1 MQLKRKNNYLDT
13 EIINKE
19 LEDIYL
25 SLEMIAMN
33 MDFSN
38 GLIPVNGKIR
48 YGNFS
53 ANLYS
58 AQSTLISVDLCMG
71 AGHFSDAFCLLRKLR
86 DDIMQYLFIINFNKN
101 SKEKE
106 GQDAENITND
116 SFIEN
121 IISLYNNYLK
131 QFSISKE
138 GQAIKAWILND
149 LDRKS
154 RKVFGASKY
163 KKTLVDDENIKF
175 MHNTYLESMW
185 TKTDRILNDYVHSN
199 GLKYLQDNY
208 FVMDKEA
215 IRNQV
220 INVSKYIF
228 SLFISYLSII
238 DARALSSSDYLDSLE
253 MGEQPIEGSQYYVMP
268 IITDYMKR
276 NFPSDLVEYI
286 DSHNIFGMKF
296 KV

>member
-1 MQLKRKNNYLDT
+1 MWYT

-33 MDFSN
+33 MDFRN
-38 GLIPVNGKIR
+38 GLVPINGKIR

-58 AQSTLISVDLCMG
+58 AQSTLMSVDLCIG
-71 AGHFSDAFCLLRKLR
+71 ASHFSDAFCLLRKLR
-86 DDIMQYLFIINFNKN
+86 DDLMQYLFIINFNQN
-101 SKEKE
+101 SRKKEE
-106 GQDAENITND
+106 QENITSD

-149 LDRKS
+149 LDREN
-154 RKVFGASKY
+154 RKVFGALKY
-163 KKTLVDDENIKF
+163 KEALVDNKNIEF
-175 MHNTYLESMW
+175 MHNTYLESIW
-185 TKTDRILNDYVHSN
+185 TNTDRILNDYVHSN

-208 FVMDKEA
+208 STMDKEP

-220 INVSKYIF
+220 INVSKNIF

-253 MGEQPIEGSQYYVMP
+253 MGVQPVEGSQYYVMP

-276 NFPSDLVEYI
+276 NFPGDLVEYI
-286 DSHNIFGMKF
+286 DSNNMFGMIF

>member
-1 MQLKRKNNYLDT
+1 MWDT
-13 EIINKE
+13 EMIDKE

-25 SLEMIAMN
+25 SLEMIVMN
-33 MDFSN
+33 MGFSN
-38 GLIPVNGKIR
+38 GLVPINGKIR

-53 ANLYS
+53 VNLYS
-58 AQSTLISVDLCMG
+58 AQSTLMSVGFCIG

-86 DDIMQYLFIINFNKN
+86 DDLMQYLFIINFDQN
-101 SKEKE
+101 SKGK
-106 GQDAENITND
+106 GKENIATD
-116 SFIEN
+116 SFVEN
-121 IISLYNNYLK
+121 IISLYSNYMN

-138 GQAIKAWILND
+138 GQAIEAWLLNN
-149 LDRKS
+149 LNRES

-163 KKTLVDDENIKF
+163 KEALVDNENIEF
-175 MHNTYLESMW
+175 MHNTYLESIW
-185 TKTDRILNDYVHSN
+185 SKTDRILNDYVHSN

-208 FVMDKEA
+208 FVMDKKLM
-215 IRNQV
+215 RDQV
-220 INVSKYIF
+220 IEVAYNIF

-238 DARALSSSDYLDSLE
+238 DARALASSDYLDSLE

-286 DSHNIFGMKF
+286 NFNNEYGMKF